1 MIEHLKQHWSSRL
14 TEEEAL
20 EVQAQRE
27 KKDAVAEA
35 DGEQTK
41 ISDESTELRENKK
54 PAVSVQGR
62 VISELIG
69 TLTNDMLIGKQ
80 IKSGKLRKRMVEP
93 PWHVPACF
101 TMTHIDMPD
110 FTMKMLASKENPN
123 MDKVILQLHGG
134 GYMGAVRNAYYVFAG
149 LYNEVSHGFSVL
161 TPDYRVAPEHP
172 FPAALQDAVAA
183 YQWLLDHGW
192 FGEQIIVAGDSAGGG
207 LAMALTM
214 YLRDH
219 NMPLPCGVIAMSPWT
234 DVTASGES
242 YTTNYEKDP
251 LFGNTRE
258 SLIYFNDYAGDH
270 DPMDPYISPLF
281 GDFRHFPPMLIQVG
295 SIEMLLSDSVDA
307 AAKARSQ
314 GVKVRL
320 SIYEGMFHVFQM
332 AYLNIPESKRA
343 WMEVGK
349 FIDILCKD

>member
-1 MIEHLKQHWSSRL
+1 
-14 TEEEAL
+14 
-20 EVQAQRE
+20 
-27 KKDAVAEA
+27 
-35 DGEQTK
+35 
-41 ISDESTELRENKK
+41 
-54 PAVSVQGR
+54 
-62 VISELIG
+62 
-69 TLTNDMLIGKQ
+69 
-80 IKSGKLRKRMVEP
+80 
-93 PWHVPACF
+93 
-101 TMTHIDMPD
+101 
-110 FTMKMLASKENPN
+110 
-123 MDKVILQLHGG
+123 
-134 GYMGAVRNAYYVFAG
+134 
-149 LYNEVSHGFSVL
+149 
-161 TPDYRVAPEHP
+161 
-172 FPAALQDAVAA
+172 
-183 YQWLLDHGW
+183 
-192 FGEQIIVAGDSAGGG
+192 
-207 LAMALTM
+207 MALTM

-258 SLIYFNDYAGDH
+258 SLIYLNDYAGDH

-281 GDFRHFPPMLIQVG
+281 GDFRHFPPMLIQAG

>member
-35 DGEQTK
+35 DGEQAK
-41 ISDESTELRENKK
+41 IGDETTELRENKK

-101 TMTHIDMPD
+101 VMTHIDMPD
-110 FTMKMLASKENPN
+110 FTMKMLESKENPN
-123 MDKVILQLHGG
+123 TDKVILQLHGG

-183 YQWLLDHGW
+183 YRWLLDQGW

-258 SLIYFNDYAGDH
+258 SLIYLNDYAGEH

-343 WMEVGK
+343 WMEAGK

>member
-35 DGEQTK
+35 DGEQAK
-41 ISDESTELRENKK
+41 IGDETTELRENKK

-101 TMTHIDMPD
+101 VMTHIDMPD
-110 FTMKMLASKENPN
+110 FTMKMLESKENPN
-123 MDKVILQLHGG
+123 TDKVILQLHGG

-183 YQWLLDHGW
+183 YQWLLDQGW

-258 SLIYFNDYAGDH
+258 SLIYLNDYAGEH

-343 WMEVGK
+343 WMEAGK